1 MDFYRN
7 LKENPLWQA
16 GVCVSV
22 VFVFELVI
30 LLLNILKLDWVEI
43 GDIWL
48 VGTAMV
54 LFYIILNTILGFGS
68 KEMMNYYRD
77 SIYGFLLILAFLIF
91 TGRWLTGKSIFEV
104 KTYSWIIFVF
114 AIVYLVFLT
123 IQSLMRKIV
132 ALALKQDKKIQ
143 NEQ

>member
-1 MDFYRN
+1 
-7 LKENPLWQA
+7 
-16 GVCVSV
+16 
-22 VFVFELVI
+22 
-30 LLLNILKLDWVEI
+30 
-43 GDIWL
+43 
-48 VGTAMV
+48 MV

-68 KEMMNYYRD
+68 KEMMSYYRD

-91 TGRWLTGKSIFEV
+91 TGRWLTGNSIFEV

-143 NEQ
+143 N

>member
-1 MDFYRN
+1 M
-7 LKENPLWQA
+7 
-16 GVCVSV
+16 

-68 KEMMNYYRD
+68 KEMMSYYRD
-77 SIYGFLLILAFLIF
+77 SIYGFLLILAF
-91 TGRWLTGKSIFEV
+91 
-104 KTYSWIIFVF
+104 
-114 AIVYLVFLT
+114 
-123 IQSLMRKIV
+123 
-132 ALALKQDKKIQ
+132 
-143 NEQ
+143 

>member
-1 MDFYRN
+1 MDIYR
-7 LKENPLWQA
+7 KIKDNPLWQA
-16 GVCVSV
+16 GICVST
-22 VFVFELVI
+22 VFVMELII
-30 LLLNILKLDWVEI
+30 LLLNKFKFEWIEI
-43 GDIWL
+43 GDTWL

-68 KEMMNYYRD
+68 KEMMSYYRD
-77 SIYGFLLILAFLIF
+77 SIYGFLLILVFLVF

-132 ALALKQDKKIQ
+132 SLALKQDKKIQ